1 MSLFLVISANAA
13 QVLISEIAKIYFEL
27 SSSSAPPGTGIEP
40 IVPAHCARMLST
52 WPLEDLENVDYFI
65 M

>member
-40 IVPAHCARMLST
+40 IVPALK
-52 WPLEDLENVDYFI
+52 DLRCENVIHLAIGGFGKC
-65 M
+65 